1 MSRIMNRY
9 ASAAA
14 ALAVLALTACEKNTI
29 VDITKPVIPTT
40 QVRFFNFGVNAPQ
53 LNFYANET
61 KMAAIN
67 SSLCSPTP
75 TDTVQQRICR
85 ESGQESTTGIAY
97 GAVGA
102 SGLYSVIEPGPYTL
116 KGTIAATTDKNLAVA
131 SLPVTLDANK
141 VYSFY
146 VSGFYNTTTKTVDA
160 FIVEDPIPAI
170 DWEKATVRFVNAISN
185 SSPMTLTARDSTTKI
200 ETAIGG
206 TGTVAYKGAGTY
218 TGIAPGTYELYTTV
232 AGSGTKVI
240 KREGVVLSAGRVYTI
255 SARGDITVVST
266 TATNRPFLDNTAN
279 R

>member
-14 ALAVLALTACEKNTI
+14 ALAVLALAACDKNTI
-29 VDITKPVIPTT
+29 VDITKPAIPTT

-53 LNFYANET
+53 LNFYANTT

-75 TDTVQQRICR
+75 TDTMQERICR
-85 ESGQESTTGIAY
+85 ESGREATTGIAY
-97 GAVGA
+97 GGVGA
-102 SGLYSVIEPGPYTL
+102 SGLYSVIEPGSYTL
-116 KGTIAATTDKNLAVA
+116 KGTIAAATDKDLAVA
-131 SLPVTLDANK
+131 SLPVTLEANK

-146 VSGFYNTTTKTVDA
+146 TSGFYNTTAKTVDA
-160 FIVEDPIPAI
+160 FVVEDPIPAI
-170 DWEKATVRFVNAISN
+170 DWESATVRFVNAISN
-185 SSPMTLTARDSTTKI
+185 SSPMTLMARDSSTKI

-206 TGTVAYKGAGTY
+206 TGTVAYKSAGTY

-232 AGSGTKVI
+232 AGSATKVI
-240 KREGVVLSAGRVYTI
+240 KREGVVLAAGRIYTI